1 LVVRCLGDCRAFF
14 PNGTERKVS
23 CSHFNFCSSFGQAY
37 IQEFLKKKSN
47 NASVGMLHF
56 VHLRLVCSKSIIC
69 SQGPL
74 LPAFP
79 YDKKLTVR
87 GQDGLGARRG
97 HGGSETEGDKGN
109 VSNHGSPLFQAEYKT
124 EGAEV
129 GKLSH
134 SEVFKRTLSHLLQF
148 CLWRAGCFLRLPR

>member
-1 LVVRCLGDCRAFF
+1 MGQKGKFLVAILISAPVLVKPTFR
-14 PNGTERKVS
+14 NS
-23 CSHFNFCSSFGQAY
+23 
-37 IQEFLKKKSN
+37 LKKKSN
-47 NASVGMLHF
+47 NASVGMLHL

-109 VSNHGSPLFQAEYKT
+109 VSNHGSALFQAEYKT

-134 SEVFKRTLSHLLQF
+134 AEVFK
-148 CLWRAGCFLRLPR
+148 